1 MAVEFSFRFP
11 LPQGLHARP
20 AVRIQETA
28 DRFIADVLW
37 DNLKTAAVAD
47 AKSVLSLIGSDTQYD
62 DPCRLRI
69 RGPDELD
76 ARQALTRLLLEDLLK
91 TEARIEEAPPSA
103 PADVPRVLV
112 LEKALF
118 FRGTPAGA
126 GIAFGPVRIHDP
138 GLEMDGEEDG
148 RPVESAEVE
157 TGIFRA
163 AARRLEAAILRDRG
177 EKSDP
182 TEQAVLDSYIAIIRD
197 RAFIAKI
204 EHFIAV
210 EKNAAGTAIARA
222 GREFGK
228 TLQAARSAYIR
239 ERVADIKD
247 VSRRLR
253 KLISGA
259 PKGKD
264 AFLPTKPFILAAA
277 DLAPSEFL
285 ALDRNLLLGLILE
298 NAGTTSHTLILAR
311 ARSIPAVSGCTD
323 IRRKLQPEEYV
334 IVDGGRG
341 LVLPSPSPAVGRYFE
356 RDAAAE
362 ARKNGKR
369 LEKAGLPGRTADGR
383 RVEIAANIGH
393 AEELPKA
400 WVQGAEGIGLF
411 RTEMLLMGRDT
422 APDEDEQYAVY
433 VQAARAAGGRPV
445 IIRTFDIGGDKPIP
459 FLPLPEEKN
468 PFLGV
473 RGIRLYERC
482 AGLIQAQLRAILRA
496 AVFGPLKIMF
506 PMVGTLDEIIGLKD
520 LLRKVAGDL
529 AGASV
534 PHRPDIETGMMV
546 EVPSAALLIDGFADQ
561 VDFFSIGSNDL
572 LQYFFAAD
580 RGNPAVRDLNHPLHP
595 AFLRLLLKIVEDARA
610 KKRWVG
616 LCGEIAADPR
626 LLPLWV
632 GLGFDE
638 LSMTPSA
645 IPEIKAR
652 LAGLKSEDCRSLAR
666 TAVGLS
672 MRRDVEAALDA
683 FGPGEPAKSLI
694 EPDLVRLDSAS
705 RSKAETLQELASLLE
720 LSGRAAGRAEIEAAL
735 WRREDTGST
744 GIGLGVAI
752 PHCQTPA
759 IRSASIAVLRF
770 ASPFSWDAG
779 DDEPVDL
786 AVMLAIPA
794 AGPSGDH
801 LKLLTRLSRRL
812 MHDEFRE
819 ALRTATDK
827 DSLARLI
834 AEATAGSTHS
844 TPRA

>member
-28 DRFIADVLW
+28 DRFVADIFW

-47 AKSVLSLIGSDTQYD
+47 AKSVLSLIGSDTQCD
-62 DPCRLRI
+62 DPCRLRL
-69 RGPDELD
+69 RGPDEQD
-76 ARQALTRLLLEDLLK
+76 AREALIRLLLEDLPI
-91 TEARIEEAPPSA
+91 TEARIEEALPST

-138 GLEMDGEEDG
+138 GLEMDGEEVN
-148 RPVESAEVE
+148 RPAESVEVE
-157 TGIFRA
+157 TAVFRTA
-163 AARRLEAAILRDRG
+163 AGKLEAEILRQRA

-182 TEQAVLDSYIAIIRD
+182 AELAVLDSHLALVRD
-197 RAFIAKI
+197 RALIAKI
-204 EHFIAV
+204 EHFIAA
-210 EKNAAGTAIARA
+210 EKNTAGTAIARA

-253 KLISGA
+253 TLIEGG
-259 PKGKD
+259 PGKENAVRLD
-264 AFLPTKPFILAAA
+264 GPVILAAA
-277 DLAPSEFL
+277 DLTPSEFL

-311 ARSIPAVSGCTD
+311 ARGIPAVSGCTD
-323 IRRKLQPEEYV
+323 IRKKLQAGENV
-334 IVDGGRG
+334 ILDGGRG
-341 LVLPSPSPAVGRYFE
+341 FVLPSPSPAVERYFE
-356 RDAAAE
+356 RDTAAE
-362 ARKNGKR
+362 TRKNEKR
-369 LEKAGLPGRTADGR
+369 LEKAGLPGRTEDGCR
-383 RVEIAANIGH
+383 MEIAANIGH
-393 AEELPKA
+393 AEELQKA
-400 WVQGAEGIGLF
+400 WVQGAEGVGLF
-411 RTEMLLMGRDT
+411 RTEMLLMDRAT

-433 VQAARAAGGRPV
+433 VQAVRAAGGRPV

-459 FLPLPEEKN
+459 FLPLPRENN

-520 LLRKVAGDL
+520 LLRTVAGDL
-529 AGASV
+529 AGASI
-534 PHRPDIETGMMV
+534 PHRPAIETGMMV

-580 RGNPAVRDLNHPLHP
+580 RGNPGVRDLNQPLHP
-595 AFLRLLLKIVEDARA
+595 AFLRLLRKIVEDARA

-638 LSMTPSA
+638 LSMAPAA

-652 LAGLKSEDCRSLAR
+652 LAGLKAEDCRSLAQ
-666 TAVGLS
+666 TAVGLWR
-672 MRRDVEAALDA
+672 RRDVEAALDA
-683 FGPGEPAKSLI
+683 FGPGEPVGTLI

-705 RSKAETLQELASLLE
+705 RSKAETMQELASLLE
-720 LSGRAAGRAEIEAAL
+720 LSGRAAGRTEIEAAL

-752 PHCQTPA
+752 PHCQTAA

-770 ASPFSWDAG
+770 ARPFPWDAG

-801 LKLLTRLSRRL
+801 LKLLARLSRRL

-819 ALRTATDK
+819 ALRAATDA

-834 AEATAGSTHS
+834 AAAAAG
-844 TPRA
+844 